1 MNSSMSNQQIIYL
14 EMDIEQD
21 EQMTEKIFIH
31 KIIKFNLEFNIL
43 CANVTHFISFI

>member
-31 KIIKFNLEFNIL
+31 SQNHTI
-43 CANVTHFISFI
+43 